1 MNKFIVCGHAN
12 PDTDS
17 IASAVSCAYLM
28 NQTGDEAVAAAL
40 GDPSEETQYAL
51 EAFGIAAPKR
61 IVKAA
66 DIAEEGTML
75 VLVDHNEAQQ
85 SLPDRSDYKIFR
97 VIDHHRIAAFE
108 TVDPLYYRAEPVGC
122 TCTILYKMFNEQG
135 VTIPK
140 DIAGLMLSAV
150 ISDTL
155 LLKSPTTTPEDE
167 AAVVALSAIAGVDAD
182 VYGLNL
188 LKAGADLSK
197 KTVEELLTMDAKSF
211 PMGEKKVRIA
221 QVNTV
226 DANDVLNRRDEVE
239 RLMQKACDEEGYS
252 LFMFL
257 VTNILTNDSTAMVL
271 GNEDARV
278 EAAFGV
284 PVRDRLVELKGVV
297 SRKKQIVPPL
307 TKAFEA

>member
-17 IASAVSCAYLM
+17 IASAVSCAYLL

-66 DIAEEGTML
+66 DMAEEGTML

-85 SLPDRSDYKIFR
+85 SLPDRSDFKIFR

-135 VTIPK
+135 VTIPRE
-140 DIAGLMLSAV
+140 IAGLMLSAI

-182 VYGLNL
+182 IYGLDL

-226 DANDVLNRRDEVE
+226 DANDVLNRRAEVE
-239 RLMQKACDEEGYS
+239 SLMQKACDEEGYS

-271 GNEDARV
+271 GTENAKV

-284 PVRDRLVELKGVV
+284 PVQDRLVELKGVV
-297 SRKKQIVPPL
+297 SRKKQIVPSL
-307 TKAFEA
+307 TKAFEG